1 MNINNTNKSNN
12 NINTINNNINAT
24 NLLNNVLSPEEL
36 KELDIRNENR
46 YRTYI
51 ASEGVLTS
59 WLRNTI
65 ILFMGGITIIT
76 FSSIKEKYVLSLLL
90 SLVGIIM
97 GCVAYYEYKD
107 RTQKIKDRNFGG
119 IIIGSYNE
127 NVTMWVLLI
136 FIGLF
141 ILRSIKVTQKYGLK
155 TIFRI
160 N

>member
-1 MNINNTNKSNN
+1 MN
-12 NINTINNNINAT
+12 NINTNNINSI

-76 FSSIKEKYVLSLLL
+76 FSSMKEKYVLALLL
-90 SLVGIIM
+90 SLAGVIM

-107 RTQKIKDRNFGG
+107 RTQKIQDRNFGG
-119 IIIGSYNE
+119 IIVGSYNE
-127 NVTMWVLLI
+127 TVTMWVLLI

-141 ILRSIKVTQKYGLK
+141 ILRSIKVTQKYSLK
-155 TIFRI
+155 TIFKI
-160 N
+160 H

>member
-1 MNINNTNKSNN
+1 MNN
-12 NINTINNNINAT
+12 NNNINAT
-24 NLLNNVLSPEEL
+24 NLLNSVLSPEEL

-65 ILFMGGITIIT
+65 ILFMGGITVIT
-76 FSSIKEKYVLSLLL
+76 FSSMKEKYVLALLL
-90 SLVGIIM
+90 SLAGVIM

-107 RTQKIKDRNFGG
+107 RTQKIQDRNFGG
-119 IIIGSYNE
+119 IVIGSYNE
-127 NVTMWVLLI
+127 QVTMWILLI

-141 ILRSIKVTQKYGLK
+141 ILRSIKVTNKYSLK
-155 TIFRI
+155 TIFKI
-160 N
+160 H

>member
-1 MNINNTNKSNN
+1 MNNTNTINAN
-12 NINTINNNINAT
+12 NINST

-65 ILFMGGITIIT
+65 ILFMGGITVIT
-76 FSSIKEKYVLSLLL
+76 FSTMKEKYVLSLLL
-90 SLVGIIM
+90 SLAGVIM

-107 RTQKIKDRNFGG
+107 RTKKIQDRNFGG
-119 IIIGSYNE
+119 IVIGSYNE
-127 NVTMWVLLI
+127 QVTLWVLLI

-141 ILRSIKVTQKYGLK
+141 ILRSIKVTNKYSLK
-155 TIFRI
+155 TIFKI
-160 N
+160 H